1 MDNFFFKTQHLL
13 KTSMAG
19 RPSPI
24 GIDHE
29 CYRKMENGDR
39 SVAYQQPETYHYQCA
54 CEIAQA
60 EWKTGEGQNEEHPSQ
75 GCKPKDK

>member
-1 MDNFFFKTQHLL
+1 
-13 KTSMAG
+13 MAG

-39 SVAYQQPETYHYQCA
+39 SVAHQQPETYHYQCA

-60 EWKTGEGQNEEHPSQ
+60 EWKTGEGQYDEDPSQ